1 MAEVMGMIT
10 GKTKNLGVMGWPI
23 AHSLS
28 PGMQQAAIAAAGAD
42 YSYIAM
48 PVRPE
53 RLAEAVAGLR
63 AVEFCGWNVTIPHKQ
78 AIMALLDEID
88 GDAQAIGA
96 VNTVVNADG
105 HLKGFN
111 TDVTGFLLPL
121 KERGLELAGRE
132 AAVLGAGGAARAVLY
147 GLLKSGMRKIHV
159 GVRNPAKA
167 QALADSLAAY
177 GKILVYEW
185 NSEDFKT
192 VIPVVSLLVNTTP
205 LGMAPKVE
213 EAPPVDWGRV
223 RQGTFVYDIIYT
235 PAETRFLAEAR
246 AHGCLTQNGERM
258 LAGQGAEA
266 FRLWTGIKADV
277 GCMCEALRMALT
289 KG

>member
-1 MAEVMGMIT
+1 MIT
-10 GKTKNLGVMGWPI
+10 GKTRNLGVMGWPI

-28 PGMQQAAIAAAGAD
+28 PGMQQAAIAKAGAD

-53 RLAEAVAGLR
+53 QLAEAVTGLR
-63 AVEFCGWNVTIPHKQ
+63 VLQFRGWNVTIPHKQ

-88 GDAQAIGA
+88 ADAQAIGA
-96 VNTVVNADG
+96 VNTVVNDEG
-105 HLKGFN
+105 SLKGYN

-121 KERGLELAGRE
+121 REQGLELAGRE

-147 GLLKSGMRKIHV
+147 GLLKSGVKTIHV

-167 QALADSLAAY
+167 QVLADSLAAY
-177 GKILVYEW
+177 GNIIVYDW
-185 NSEDFKT
+185 NGEAFKA
-192 VIPVVSLLVNTTP
+192 VLQGVSLLVNTTP
-205 LGMAPKVE
+205 LGMAPQVE
-213 EAPPVDWGRV
+213 AAPPVDWARV
-223 RQGTFVYDIIYT
+223 RQETFVYDIIYT

-246 AHGCLTQNGERM
+246 AHGCCTQNGERM

-266 FRLWTGIKADV
+266 FRLWTGKEADV
-277 GCMCEALRMALT
+277 GCMCEALRAALVT
-289 KG
+289 G